1 GDGSCIGNIADYI
14 PGGTKAMRYFHVH
27 ETDRALS
34 KRLFAKKLNKQ
45 FVLKAEAHRL
55 PGPSSDWCLLP

>member
-1 GDGSCIGNIADYI
+1 
-14 PGGTKAMRYFHVH
+14 MRYFHVH